1 MTITGG
7 SALPKDDI
15 ERMMRDAEAHAEED
29 KRRREEAEVRNQAET
44 LVYQTEKLL
53 RENPDKV
60 PAPEKES
67 VEQAIA
73 NLKKSL
79 EGGDIDAIRSGTE
92 QLAAEAQKLGSA
104 MYANAQ
110 AAQGG
115 AGDGAG
121 AGFGDT
127 GSAGASG
134 SAGSA
139 SSADDE
145 VIDAEIVDEGEK

>member
-1 MTITGG
+1 
-7 SALPKDDI
+7 
-15 ERMMRDAEAHAEED
+15 
-29 KRRREEAEVRNQAET
+29 
-44 LVYQTEKLL
+44 
-53 RENPDKV
+53 V
-60 PAPEKES
+60 PAAEKES

-79 EGGDIDAIRSGTE
+79 EGNDVDALRSGTE

-115 AGDGAG
+115 AGTTD
-121 AGFGDT
+121 AGFGDAGSTGANGST
-127 GSAGASG
+127 GSASG
-134 SAGSA
+134 E
-139 SSADDE
+139 DE